1 MIDIENLQN
10 TWSEHE
16 EKLQKS
22 INMNLE
28 LLKRV
33 NVKSARSKMTS
44 LIWIRALTLAFY
56 QVVMWYFV
64 YYSVIRWPMVQF
76 VIAGLLLVVW
86 SGIIS
91 YGAIKQLKLILEI
104 DYAGPVTI
112 VQKQLQKV
120 KIAIVHF
127 LRMALMIL
135 PFHMVFIIVINDILF
150 NVDIIKVADPLW
162 MISQTL
168 VLIIPTV
175 WIYTNLSPENVNK
188 KWVNWLLKGNG
199 SQINEAQNFIK
210 EIEKFELG
218 TI

>member
-1 MIDIENLQN
+1 MINIENLQN

-22 INMNLE
+22 INLNLE

-44 LIWIRALTLAFY
+44 LIWINALTLAFY

-64 YYSVIRWPMVQF
+64 YYTVIRWPMVQF

-135 PFHMVFIIVINDILF
+135 PFHMIFIIVTSDILF

-162 MISQTL
+162 MILQTL

-175 WIYTNLSPENVNK
+175 WIYRNLSPENVNK
-188 KWVNWLLKGNG
+188 KWVNWLLQGNG
-199 SQINEAQNFIK
+199 SQINEAQSFIK

-218 TI
+218 LM

>member
-10 TWSEHE
+10 TWLKHE

-22 INMNLE
+22 INLNLE
-28 LLKRV
+28 LLKRL

-44 LIWIRALTLAFY
+44 LIWINALTLAFY

-64 YYSVIRWPMVQF
+64 YYTVTSWPAIQF
-76 VIAGLLLVVW
+76 VIAGLILAVW

-127 LRMALMIL
+127 LRMAFMIL
-135 PFHMVFIIVINDILF
+135 PFYMAFLIVISDIFL
-150 NVDIIKVADPLW
+150 NVDILKFTDPAW
-162 MISQTL
+162 MILQT
-168 VLIIPTV
+168 VILILPAI
-175 WIYTNLSPENVNK
+175 WIYRNLSPKNANK
-188 KWVNWLLKGNG
+188 KWVNWLLQGNG
-199 SQINEAQNFIK
+199 SQINEAQNFMK
-210 EIEKFELG
+210 EIEKFELS
-218 TI
+218 TS

>member
-10 TWSEHE
+10 TWSKHE

-22 INMNLE
+22 INLNLE

-44 LIWIRALTLAFY
+44 LIWINALTLVFY

-64 YYSVIRWPMVQF
+64 YYSVIRWPIVQF
-76 VIAGLLLVVW
+76 VIAGLLLAVW

-91 YGAIKQLKLILEI
+91 YGAIRQLKLILEI
-104 DYAGPVTI
+104 DYASPVTI

-150 NVDIIKVADPLW
+150 NVDIINLADPVW
-162 MISQTL
+162 MILQTL
-168 VLIIPTV
+168 ILIIPTI
-175 WIYTNLSPENVNK
+175 WIYRNLSPKNANK
-188 KWVNWLLKGNG
+188 KWVNWLLRGNG
-199 SQINEAQNFIK
+199 SQINEAENYIK
-210 EIEKFELG
+210 EIEEFELG
-218 TI
+218 TV